1 MSRLSPVFVLCSVLV
16 LCACSGPSET
26 SGQSGPS
33 AETDPEETGRTSA
46 VTRYETFD
54 ASQYTAR
61 APVEDIDVSH
71 RVPDRLMQGR
81 AAEGVQQTIDGYRI
95 QVYSALD
102 RKSAQEFQEQ
112 VREWWEEKRD
122 EAAHSVFGGNLRLRI
137 MYAQPYYRVRIG
149 AFAEREAAEKA
160 LEFVQETYPRAFI
173 ARSPVTVSQ

>member
-16 LCACSGPSET
+16 VCACSGPSET

-33 AETDPEETGRTSA
+33 AETDPEETERTSA
-46 VTRYETFD
+46 VARYETFD

-61 APVEDIDVSH
+61 TPVENIDVPH

-102 RKSAQEFQEQ
+102 RESAQDFQEEM
-112 VREWWEEKRD
+112 RDWWENNRD
-122 EAAHSVFGGNLRLRI
+122 EAPRSVFGDNLLLRI

-149 AFAEREAAEKA
+149 AFAEREAAETA
-160 LEFVQETYPRAFI
+160 LEFVQESYPRAFI